1 MEGKQFGM
9 QYGDNTLSAR
19 LPERTRVIS
28 QNIPPLLP
36 LKDVAQSVRDALNSP
51 IAHEPLS
58 KLVGPASKVLVAFDD
73 AIGFL
78 PTEAVPPFREVAIKT
93 VLEELDKLGVERSN
107 IRLVCA
113 VGLHRKFT
121 NRELGTMVGA
131 DLAARYGPSKLF
143 NHDAEDKENLVFLG
157 ETHRHHEVEVNRLV
171 MESDQVIYI
180 SQPWSHFNGGWKS
193 VVVGLSSFRS
203 IRHHHRP
210 VATASGKSSLDPKR
224 SAFPK
229 LLNEMGKVIEDALA
243 KKGRRVLLIEGCM
256 NNASPQQVVHVAAGH
271 PKETHEIGLGVLQSQ
286 HVVQVKGQSDVVVYG
301 LGNHRDPYSKMSVIN
316 PIQVRNLAMSYS
328 YGLFQNVPL
337 VRKGGIL
344 IMHHPCVRQFHPVHT
359 PSYVEMYERL
369 VPGERDPIELWDL
382 YSEEFAHRPEYVH
395 AYRYGYAFHGAH
407 PFILFG
413 QGLYGFNH
421 VSRVLLAGAKD
432 REAARRIGFEPFDSV
447 EDAIAEAERALGNDC
462 SITYPEMQQNFICDV
477 EE

>member
-1 MEGKQFGM
+1 MQDNRFDI
-9 QYGDNTLSAR
+9 QYGDNTFNAR
-19 LPERTRVIS
+19 LPERTRIIR
-28 QNIPPLLP
+28 QQTPPLPP
-36 LKDVAQSVRDALNSP
+36 LEDVAKAVRDALNSP
-51 IAHEPLS
+51 VAHEPLS
-58 KLVGPASKVLVAFDD
+58 TLVGPKSKVLIAFDD

-78 PTEAVPPFREVAIKT
+78 PAEVSPPFREVAIKT
-93 VLEELDKLGVERSN
+93 VLGELDRLGVEPAN

-121 NRELGTMVGA
+121 NRELGMMVGE

-143 NHDAEDKENLVFLG
+143 NHDAEDAENLVFLG
-157 ETHRHHEVEVNRLV
+157 ETHRHQEVEVNRLV

-210 VATASGKSSLDPKR
+210 VAGASGKSSLDPKR

-271 PKETHEIGLGVLQSQ
+271 PKETHELGLEVLQRQ

-301 LGNHRDPYSKMSVIN
+301 LGNCRDPYSKMSTIN

-328 YGLFQNVPL
+328 YGLFQNVPI
-337 VRKGGIL
+337 VRKGGVL
-344 IMHHPCVRQFHPVHT
+344 IMCHPCTRQFHQVHT
-359 PSYVEMYERL
+359 PSYVEVYEKL
-369 VPGERDPIELWDL
+369 LPYQRDPVELWEL
-382 YSEEFAHRPEYVH
+382 YAEEFAHRPEYVH

-421 VSRVLLAGAKD
+421 VSRVLLAGARD
-432 REAARRIGFEPFDSV
+432 REAARRVGFEPFDSLR
-447 EDAIAEAERALGNDC
+447 DAIAEAERTLGSDC
-462 SITYPEMQQNFICDV
+462 SISYPDMQQNFTCDV
-477 EE
+477 EQ